1 MKRLLLGMAPTLVLL
16 AGIGCKGD
24 PTGDLQNGMDH
35 LTATPSQMF
44 LQPGESKTV
53 IVSGF
58 DAQGN
63 PQPADYVVTDPG
75 TNITVKRDS
84 TFLPDYVNDSTLQAP
99 ATAPTFRFI
108 VTSTGY
114 GATSFTVTAQGKS
127 VTVPVQNAATTVLD
141 AQVSDTQP
149 ALGEVVTI
157 TLPAGVSFSPT
168 TTVTLADTLA
178 VQPFA
183 VTIAPD
189 NKSLTFLPPP
199 NMTSAQLVISD
210 VVSDAVP
217 GAPFSPV
224 TAQRFTTP
232 QLTLLNATISNLA
245 PAALQQIT
253 VSIIGGATFDPSATF
268 SIGNTDA
275 VLLNL
280 TSTVATLL
288 PIPGTSGILTAHGV
302 IPDSLPQYVLP
313 LVSTD
318 TVTAGALTPLVG
330 TDDPATA
337 PTITGPTT
345 LNDVGSFDY
354 DNCGAAA
361 GFPCQVYKLHVAS
374 ASTFQFTLNGYNPA
388 DLGLYFL
395 NPVTLAQLPQVCDN
409 NGRASPPESCSL
421 SFAAGD
427 YIMGVVTFGPGYPE
441 NDPNPLFI
449 TVTIQ

>member
-1 MKRLLLGMAPTLVLL
+1 MAPTLVLL
-16 AGIGCKGD
+16 AGIGCSSD
-24 PTGDLQNGMDH
+24 PLGDLQNGMDH

-44 LQPGESKTV
+44 LQPGETKTV
-53 IVSGF
+53 LVSGF

-63 PQPADYVVTDPG
+63 PQSADYVVSDPG
-75 TNITVKRDS
+75 SNIAIKRDS
-84 TFLPDYVNDSTLQAP
+84 TFLPDFINDSTLQVP
-99 ATAPTFRFI
+99 PTAPTYRFI

-114 GATSFTVTAQGKS
+114 GATSFTITADGKS
-127 VTVPVQNAATTVLD
+127 VTVPVQNAAQTVL
-141 AQVSDTQP
+141 AAEVSDTEP

-168 TTVTLADTLA
+168 TTVTLADPAA

-199 NMTSAQLVISD
+199 NMTAQQLVISD

-217 GAPFSPV
+217 GTPFSPV

-232 QLTLLNATISNLA
+232 QLTLLDANVSSLT
-245 PAALQQIT
+245 PTALQTIT
-253 VSIIGGATFDPSATF
+253 VTLNGSTFDPTATF
-268 SIGNTDA
+268 TIGPNPA
-275 VLLNL
+275 IINNL
-280 TSTVATLL
+280 TTTTATLL
-288 PIPGTSGILTAHGV
+288 PIPGSVGLLTATGV
-302 IPDSLPQYVLP
+302 IPDSLPGYLLP
-313 LVSTD
+313 QSTTD
-318 TVTAGALTPLVG
+318 TLTVGALTPLLG

-337 PTITGPTT
+337 PTITGPST
-345 LNDVGSFDY
+345 LNDAGSFAF

-374 ASTFQFTLNGYNPA
+374 ASTFQFTLNGYNQA

-395 NPVTLAQLPQVCDN
+395 NPATLAQLPQVCDN

-427 YIMGVVTFGPGYPE
+427 YIMGVVNFGPAYPE